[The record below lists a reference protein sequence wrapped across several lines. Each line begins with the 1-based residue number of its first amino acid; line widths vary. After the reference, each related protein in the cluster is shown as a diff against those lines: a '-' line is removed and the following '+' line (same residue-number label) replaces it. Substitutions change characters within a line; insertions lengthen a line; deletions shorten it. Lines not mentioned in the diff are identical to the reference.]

1 MYKYKLVIQSSYN
14 GRSWHD
20 HQEYPSNI
28 GCEFISQE
36 LEALRYSNPNKK
48 FKVIRRRK
56 CV

>member
-1 MYKYKLVIQSSYN
+1 MYEYKLVIQSSYN
-14 GRSWHD
+14 GRNWHD

-28 GCEFISQE
+28 GSEFISQE